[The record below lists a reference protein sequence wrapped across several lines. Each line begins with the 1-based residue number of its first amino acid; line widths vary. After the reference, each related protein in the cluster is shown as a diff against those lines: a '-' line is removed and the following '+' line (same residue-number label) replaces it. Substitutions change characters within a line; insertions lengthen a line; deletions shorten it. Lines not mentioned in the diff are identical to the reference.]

1 MSALGY
7 QQINDVSSAVPLTV
21 PAGARRAVVVAL
33 DQAVRWRDDGT
44 SPTATVG
51 IPLAVDTPLVLTEA
65 LGAIEFFERVA
76 GAELNISYYS

>member
-7 QQINDVSSAVPLTV
+7 QQINDVSSAVTLTV
-21 PAGARRAVVVAL
+21 PSGARRAKVVAL

-44 SPTATVG
+44 DASATIG
-51 IPLAVDTPLVLTEA
+51 MPLAVDTILDITDA
-65 LGAIEFFERVA
+65 LATITFFERVA